1 MNAFDQ
7 PVIEHPVPGLEVER
21 RCNGDVIV
29 FTVTSRF
36 NSEILDSWSAL
47 LKDYLEKRQT
57 TDRFT
62 VLDVS
67 QTAFLTFTSA
77 ASQRLK
83 ETAVA
88 YPDATGRVAVIVPQL
103 GVLQSIG
110 EFFVQL
116 NNNRLQPNL
125 KIQMFNNRQAGIEWV
140 TAGLEE
146 A

>member
-1 MNAFDQ
+1 MTDQ

-21 RCNGDVIV
+21 WCNGDVLV

-36 NSEILDSWSAL
+36 NNEILDAWSAL
-47 LKDYLEKRQT
+47 LKDYLERRQT

-83 ETAVA
+83 ETAAA
-88 YPDATGRVAVIVPQL
+88 YPDATGRVAVIVPPL

-110 EFFVQL
+110 EFFIQL

-125 KIQMFNNRQAGIEWV
+125 DIQLFNNRQAGLDWV
-140 TAGLEE
+140 IAGLDRS
-146 A
+146 